1 MTGWLVVNCFI
12 DSKKFTEIYC
22 LLLNAAK
29 EKGIK
34 LILKKTDELVYE
46 VSGGLKGITPPDFA
60 IFWDKDIYLAK
71 QLENLGI
78 RLFNSASSIE
88 LCDNK
93 ALTALRLAKFGISSP
108 KTVIAPKTFEGT
120 GFNNMS
126 FLDSASKAIG
136 FPMVIKEVFG
146 SFGQQVYLAENSKQA
161 KEIIKS
167 LGFKEF
173 IMQEYISEH
182 RGMDIRINAVG
193 SRVTSAMLRFN
204 NNDFRSN
211 ISNGGISA
219 VYTPTA
225 KQCRIA
231 IDACKAFG
239 LDFAG
244 VDILLGENDIPLVC
258 EINSNPHFKSTLE
271 CTGDN
276 LAVDIMEYISECIK

>member
-1 MTGWLVVNCFI
+1 MTGWLVVNCFT

-29 EKGIK
+29 EKGIN

-93 ALTALRLAKFGISSP
+93 ALTALRLAKFGIPSP
-108 KTVIAPKTFEGT
+108 KTVIAPKTYEGT
-120 GFNNMS
+120 GFNNMG
-126 FLDSASKAIG
+126 FLDSASKATG

-146 SFGQQVYLAENSKQA
+146 SFGQQVYLAENLQQSE
-161 KEIIKS
+161 EIIKS

-182 RGMDIRINAVG
+182 RGMDIRINVVG
-193 SRVTSAMLRFN
+193 GSVTSAMLRFN

-225 KQCRIA
+225 EQCRIA

-244 VDILLGENDIPLVC
+244 VDILLGENGVPLVC